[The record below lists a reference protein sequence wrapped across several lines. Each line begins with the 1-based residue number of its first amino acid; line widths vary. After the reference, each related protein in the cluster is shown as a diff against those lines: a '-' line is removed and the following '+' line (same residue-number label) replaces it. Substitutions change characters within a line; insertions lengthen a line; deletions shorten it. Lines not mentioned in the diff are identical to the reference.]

1 MYHVYPMPAPVNPWK
16 YRRLMKR
23 PKDMSQRDFER
34 MQNEMEIDYLRWE
47 VAAENAEDIVRSNGW
62 SEEDDDF
69 DIQLEMETRRQWEEE
84 MDREEERRI

>member
-1 MYHVYPMPAPVNPWK
+1 
-16 YRRLMKR
+16 
-23 PKDMSQRDFER
+23 
-34 MQNEMEIDYLRWE
+34 MEIDYLRWE